1 MILINNDIYN
11 TISFEYNVTF
21 LPKLNTSIII
31 NFNEDVEEL
40 SQFLNKNKQQKI
52 TIENK
57 YFSINQVLKW
67 SFYSK
72 EKKQII
78 FLLEEEN

>member
-1 MILINNDIYN
+1 MILINNDIYDI
-11 TISFEYNVTF
+11 ISFEYNVTF

-31 NFNEDVEEL
+31 NFNEDVKEL

-52 TIENK
+52 IIENK